1 MSNNTY
7 TYPPKDGATLPAFLL
22 VVCVAALFG
31 WAAYVAL
38 ITEESLPI
46 TTRTYNPLPSNLG
59 EK

>member
-7 TYPPKDGATLPAFLL
+7 SYPPKDGATLPAFLL

-46 TTRTYNPLPSNLG
+46 TTRTTG
-59 EK
+59 AAQQ